1 MLRRRR
7 TARAARMCDMER
19 YVIAA
24 RLKPGE
30 AAAAERKLSGGP
42 PFDPAE
48 AGLSAHAA
56 YLTDD
61 SVYLLFEGEAAR
73 TRALQLAREHVL
85 DVSQWQAI
93 VKGLPSRV
101 ADVPP
106 NARCLYRWTRE
117 AEASDSPTQ

>member
-1 MLRRRR
+1 
-7 TARAARMCDMER
+7 MCDMER

-24 RLKPGE
+24 RLKPGQ

-73 TRALQLAREHVL
+73 ARALQLAREHLVE
-85 DVSQWQAI
+85 VSQWQTI
-93 VKGLPSRV
+93 IRGLPSRV
-101 ADVPP
+101 AEVPP
-106 NARCLYRWTRE
+106 NAHCLYRWTLE
-117 AEASDSPTQ
+117 AEASDSSTQ

>member
-1 MLRRRR
+1 
-7 TARAARMCDMER
+7 MER

-30 AAAAERKLSGGP
+30 AVAAERMLSAGP

-61 SVYLLFEGEAAR
+61 SVYLLFEGEAPRA
-73 TRALQLAREHVL
+73 RALQLAREHLVE
-85 DVSQWQAI
+85 VSQWQAI
-93 VKGLPSRV
+93 VSGLPSRV
-101 ADVPP
+101 AEVPA
-106 NARCLYRWTRE
+106 NARCLYRWTSG
-117 AEASDSPTQ
+117 AEASDSPTP